1 MMDLDF
7 HLLVYS
13 MIPEELLLSGLDL
26 RVPHILMVEKDLPV
40 EVVHI
45 YHVFVQ
51 EDKLANTHACKT
63 EGN

>member
-1 MMDLDF
+1 MMDLNF

-26 RVPHILMVEKDLPV
+26 RVSHILMVEKNLPV
-40 EVVHI
+40 KIVHI

-63 EGN
+63 KSY